1 MPSATLQP
9 EEVRAAATAFP
20 TFWTNARSIGQLP
33 SNRCLPNGRA
43 GGQQAADVN
52 GVASAAPTQFECPQ
66 LLAGLCIA
74 RAETAIV
81 SCICFSAGKLSVKP
95 RRTRHGLARA
105 EGPDVGLAIGYQ
117 AGNFDAPPQSLVQYR
132 THKGAIKSFEELAK
146 IPGLR
151 AGIFD
156 YRKENIV
163 Y

>member
-1 MPSATLQP
+1 LPVFASHARKQPS
-9 EEVRAAATAFP
+9 
-20 TFWTNARSIGQLP
+20 S
-33 SNRCLPNGRA
+33 
-43 GGQQAADVN
+43 
-52 GVASAAPTQFECPQ
+52 VASAS
-66 LLAGLCIA
+66 
-74 RAETAIV
+74 RRV
-81 SCICFSAGKLSVKP
+81 SCPSS
-95 RRTRHGLARA
+95 RDARA